1 MKWFELL
8 DNEKVITLAKQSFR
22 EHNGYEYSDECAG
35 DPIGQ
40 RLDDAQFG
48 RFKAFWAKE
57 MAKEEQE

>member
-8 DNEKVITLAKQSFR
+8 NNKEVIQKAKQSFK
-22 EHNGYEYSDECAG
+22 EHNNYEYSENCAG

-48 RFKAFWAKE
+48 QFKMFWAKE
-57 MAKEEQE
+57 LAKGE